1 MKKISVIATMLLA
14 VVSCL
19 KEQTGMSGNGFTI
32 QAGFEQQPET
42 RTYVKDAHAGTI
54 WWSGSNGVDK
64 VLFAFDQTDTKFTFT
79 STSTTAEAVRSFSC
93 NTWSGG
99 DWKYAIWTGAGASQD
114 QCSLSGNVFSGATLK
129 VKNPQTVSNS
139 NSFDS
144 QANIAVMKPEDG
156 RLRNVFGYL
165 RLTLPAW
172 TGTTNI
178 SAVKSVTFTA
188 DEAMA
193 GTIQIDYSGA
203 DPVVSI
209 VDHASDSLTLNAR
222 WKNTGPTG
230 YEAGVVYMILP
241 EGTYHNAQLII
252 TPFAEDPTVQ
262 SAATGE
268 AFAMNFVGDIHVQ
281 RGKYVD
287 CGTIPAELPTTPEPE
302 PDPEFTWPNDA
313 DAFDYD
319 MIPDETRKASFTGMS
334 NIIGSGTQPISSTI
348 TVNDVTY
355 GGPGLQFAGNRI
367 TANKVANEWS
377 TEFPN
382 IVPSSR
388 YMSFKIN
395 KPGHLRFYPAP
406 ASKDGAVLRVP
417 TFYLA
422 LVTKVNGV
430 TSAKIVQTC
439 TPTELADGTDSE
451 FRKDAKIYSNE
462 FQKYWVTLSVSE
474 EDLTGID
481 EAATV
486 YLYHRN
492 PAVNTLLV
500 HYWPLEWTVS
510 DEISTNLVHD
520 PKFILV
526 GDSTCR
532 DYAESEYP
540 QNGWGQRLAE
550 ALNDGSRV
558 DNYAVG
564 GESSKSF
571 YDSGKWTAAR
581 ADILAGDLVLIQF
594 GHNDSKSVATH
605 HTEPATTFKDYLML
619 YINEARA
626 RGGIPVLLTSTCKRT
641 FDSNGQLQRS
651 VGNYPAAMRELA
663 TATHTPLV
671 DIEEM
676 TFQWLTE
683 LGVEGSVPYY
693 IMDKRDPSAMDNT
706 HLTVEGAQAI
716 AAMVAQGLA
725 DLGLWPASN

>member
-1 MKKISVIATMLLA
+1 MKKISLIATLLLVA
-14 VVSCL
+14 ISCL
-19 KEQTGMSGNGFTI
+19 KEQTGMSGTGFTI
-32 QAGFEQQPET
+32 QAGFEQQPDT
-42 RTYVKDAHAGTI
+42 RTYVKDSNAGTI
-54 WWSGSNGVDK
+54 WWSGSNGFDK
-64 VLFAFDQTDTKFTFT
+64 VLYAFDETDTKFTFT
-79 STSTTAEAVRSFSC
+79 STSSTAEAVRTFNC
-93 NTWSGG
+93 NDWSGG
-99 DWKYAIWTGAGASQD
+99 NWKYAIWTGMGTSQD
-114 QCSLSGNVFSGATLK
+114 QCSLSGNVFSGPSLK
-129 VKNPQTVSNS
+129 VRNPQTVSNS

-172 TGTTNI
+172 TGTTKI

-193 GTIQIDYSGA
+193 GNIQIDYSGA

-209 VDHASDSLTLNAR
+209 VDNASDSLTLKAR
-222 WKNTGPTG
+222 WKDSGPTG
-230 YEAGVVYMILP
+230 YEAGVVYVVLP
-241 EGTYHNAQLII
+241 AGTYHNARLVI
-252 TPFAEDPTVQ
+252 TPFTEDPTVQ
-262 SAATGE
+262 TAATGE
-268 AFAMNFVGDIHVQ
+268 AFSVNFVGDIHVQ

-287 CGTIPAELPTTPEPE
+287 CGTIPAEAPAAPEPD
-302 PDPEFTWPNDA
+302 PDPEFTWPNDP

-319 MIPDETRKASFTGMS
+319 LVCDETRKASYSGMS
-334 NIIGSGTQPISSTI
+334 TLIGSGTQSINSTI

-367 TANKVANEWS
+367 TAHKVANEWS

-382 IVPSSR
+382 VVPSSR
-388 YMSFKIN
+388 YQSFKIN

-406 ASKDGAVLRVP
+406 ASKDGNVLRVP

-430 TSAKIVQTC
+430 TSAKIVDAC

-451 FRKDAKIYSNE
+451 FRKDTKIYSNE

-492 PAVNTLLV
+492 PTVNTLLV

-510 DEISTNLVHD
+510 NEITTNIAHD
-520 PKFILV
+520 SKFVLV

-532 DYAESEYP
+532 TYSESEAP

-571 YDSGKWTAAR
+571 YDSGKWSAAR
-581 ADILAGDLVLIQF
+581 ADILEGDLVLIQF
-594 GHNDSKSVATH
+594 GHNDAKTAETH
-605 HTEPATTFKDYLML
+605 HTDPATTYKDYLML

-626 RGGIPVLLTSTCKRT
+626 RGGIPVLLTSICRRN
-641 FDSNGQLQRS
+641 FNGNGQLQRS
-651 VGNYPAAMRELA
+651 HGDYPVAMRELA
-663 TATHTPLV
+663 AATNTPLI
-671 DIEEM
+671 DLEEI
-676 TFQWLTE
+676 TFQWLSN
-683 LGVEGSVPYY
+683 LGVDGSVPYY

-716 AAMVAQGLA
+716 AGMVAEGLA
-725 DLGLWPASN
+725 TLGLWPASN

>member
-1 MKKISVIATMLLA
+1 MKKISAIATLLLA
-14 VVSCL
+14 AVACL
-19 KEQTGMSGNGFTI
+19 KEQPGASGNSFTI

-42 RTYVKDAHAGTI
+42 KTYVKDANAGTI
-54 WWSGSNGVDK
+54 WWGSGGPDR
-64 VLFAFDQTDTKFTFT
+64 VLYAFDASDTKVIFT
-79 STSTTAEAVRSFSC
+79 SASTTAEAVRTFSSDS
-93 NTWSGG
+93 WSGG
-99 DWKYAIWTGAGASQD
+99 DWKYAIWTGKSSSED
-114 QCSLSGNVFSGATLK
+114 QCSLEGDVFSGLS
-129 VKNPQTVSNS
+129 VKNPQTINNS
-139 NSFDS
+139 SSFNN
-144 QANIAVMKPEDG
+144 QANIAVMKPGDG
-156 RLRNVFGYL
+156 VLRNVFGYL
-165 RLTLPAW
+165 RFTIPAW
-172 TGTTNI
+172 PETTKI
-178 SAVKSVTFTA
+178 AAIKSIVFSA
-188 DEAMA
+188 DENVA
-193 GTIQIDYSGA
+193 GDIQIDYSGA
-203 DPVVSI
+203 EPVASI
-209 VDHASDSLTLNAR
+209 VANANATDSLTLNTR
-222 WKNTGPTG
+222 WKNQGPTG
-230 YEAGVVYMILP
+230 YEAGMVYMVLP
-241 EGTYHNAQLII
+241 AGTYHNAKLTI
-252 TPFAEDPTVQ
+252 TPFAEKPDVQ
-262 SAATGE
+262 TAAVGE
-268 AFAMNFVGDIHVQ
+268 SFSVNFVGDVTVK
-281 RGKYVD
+281 RGKYTD
-287 CGTIPAELPTTPEPE
+287 CGVLPTEAPAEPEPE

-693 IMDKRDPSAMDNT
+693 IMDKRDPTAMDNC

>member
-1 MKKISVIATMLLA
+1 MKKISTIATLLLA
-14 VVSCL
+14 AVACL
-19 KEQTGMSGNGFTI
+19 KEQPGASGNSFTI

-42 RTYVKDAHAGTI
+42 KTYVKDANAGTI
-54 WWSGSNGVDK
+54 WWGSGGPDR
-64 VLFAFDQTDTKFTFT
+64 VLYAFDASDTKVIFT
-79 STSTTAEAVRSFSC
+79 SASTTAEAVRTFSSDS
-93 NTWSGG
+93 WSGG
-99 DWKYAIWTGAGASQD
+99 DWKYAIWTGKSSSED
-114 QCSLSGNVFSGATLK
+114 QCSLEGDVFSGLS
-129 VKNPQTVSNS
+129 VKNPQTINNS
-139 NSFDS
+139 SSFNN
-144 QANIAVMKPEDG
+144 QANIAVMKPGDG
-156 RLRNVFGYL
+156 VLRNVFGYL
-165 RLTLPAW
+165 RFTIPAW
-172 TGTTNI
+172 PETTKI
-178 SAVKSVTFTA
+178 AAIKSVVFSA
-188 DEAMA
+188 DENVA
-193 GTIQIDYSGA
+193 GDIQIDYSGA
-203 DPVVSI
+203 EPVASI
-209 VDHASDSLTLNAR
+209 VANANATDSLTLNTR
-222 WKNTGPTG
+222 WKNQGPTG
-230 YEAGVVYMILP
+230 YEAGMVYMVLP
-241 EGTYHNAQLII
+241 AGTYHNAKLTI
-252 TPFAEDPTVQ
+252 TPFAEKPDVQTAAVGESFTV
-262 SAATGE
+262 
-268 AFAMNFVGDIHVQ
+268 NFVGDVTVK
-281 RGKYVD
+281 RSKYTD
-287 CGTIPAELPTTPEPE
+287 CGILPTEAPAEPEPE

-693 IMDKRDPSAMDNT
+693 IMDKRDPTAMDNC